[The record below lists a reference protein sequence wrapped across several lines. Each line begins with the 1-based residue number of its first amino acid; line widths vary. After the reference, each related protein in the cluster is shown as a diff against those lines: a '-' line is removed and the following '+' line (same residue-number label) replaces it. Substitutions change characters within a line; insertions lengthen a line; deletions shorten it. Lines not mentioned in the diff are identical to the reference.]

1 MITYQDSELPIT
13 CPFCDS
19 ENVCAHLFALY
30 NITFDTL
37 EGGFLYDKIEIEEKL
52 KKYFLAKIKNN
63 GGLDTSSTFEN
74 KEINTIWEELLYQE
88 GCQYI
93 EETKEWEIDLPNI
106 NSFVFECLE
115 NLIIPEIGEFEG
127 GPGASSLFKIY
138 FTENTAELYSALL
151 KEVDLCLAD

>member
-1 MITYQDSELPIT
+1 MITYQDSDIPIT

-30 NITFDTL
+30 NITFDAL

-52 KKYFLAKIKNN
+52 KKYFLSKIKNN
-63 GGLDTSSTFEN
+63 GGTDTSLNFEN
-74 KEINTIWEELLYQE
+74 KEINIIWEELVYQE
-88 GCQYI
+88 GYQYI

-115 NLIIPEIGEFEG
+115 DLIIPEIGEFEG
-127 GPGASSLFKIY
+127 GPGGSSLFKIY
-138 FTENTAELYSALL
+138 FTENIDELFSALL
-151 KEVDLCLAD
+151 KEVDLLLR